1 MTKKQNCVV
10 WRQTVYIV
18 YIKADDISKEIVEDV
33 ETKFDTLDYEL
44 DRALPKGK
52 NKKVIELMKDELSGK
67 IMTKFVGL

>member
-1 MTKKQNCVV
+1 M
-10 WRQTVYIV
+10 QTVYIV

-52 NKKVIELMKDELSGK
+52 NKKVIELMKDELCGK

>member
-1 MTKKQNCVV
+1 M
-10 WRQTVYIV
+10 QTVYIV

-44 DRALPKGK
+44 DRALPKGQ

>member
-1 MTKKQNCVV
+1 M
-10 WRQTVYIV
+10 QTVYIV
-18 YIKADDISKEIVEDV
+18 YIKADGISKEIVEDI

-52 NKKVIELMKDELSGK
+52 NKKVIELMKDELCGK

>member
-1 MTKKQNCVV
+1 M
-10 WRQTVYIV
+10 QTVYIV

-33 ETKFDTLDYEL
+33 ETKYDTLDYEL

>member
-1 MTKKQNCVV
+1 M
-10 WRQTVYIV
+10 QTVYIV

-67 IMTKFVGL
+67 MMTKFVGL

>member
-1 MTKKQNCVV
+1 M
-10 WRQTVYIV
+10 QTVYIV

-52 NKKVIELMKDELSGK
+52 NKKVIELMKDELSAK

>member
-1 MTKKQNCVV
+1 M
-10 WRQTVYIV
+10 QTVYIV

-44 DRALPKGK
+44 DRALPKGR

>member
-1 MTKKQNCVV
+1 M
-10 WRQTVYIV
+10 QTVYIV

-52 NKKVIELMKDELSGK
+52 NKKVIELMKDE
-67 IMTKFVGL
+67 

>member
-1 MTKKQNCVV
+1 M
-10 WRQTVYIV
+10 QTVYIV
-18 YIKADDISKEIVEDV
+18 YIKADDISKEIVENV